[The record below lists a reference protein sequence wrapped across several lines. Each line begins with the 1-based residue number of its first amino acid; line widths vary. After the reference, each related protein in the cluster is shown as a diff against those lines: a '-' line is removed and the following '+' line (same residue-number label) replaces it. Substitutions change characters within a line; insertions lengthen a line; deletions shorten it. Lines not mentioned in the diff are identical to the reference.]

1 MVIRSGSTMRFDP
14 DSECSRCG
22 PSDALVPAITLVCFV
37 GFFIL
42 FLILSPLSQTGV
54 ISMVD
59 WEDNITTQINVVREE
74 HGFQP
79 LIRVSKPLMIEC
91 VHAFTDSTPMLI
103 SNDDL
108 LTYYPII
115 VDPDIKYVYV
125 NVKKVEL
132 ELCDLYLVSV
142 GVA

>member
-1 MVIRSGSTMRFDP
+1 MRFDP
-14 DSECSRCG
+14 DSECSRYG
-22 PSDALVPAITLVCFV
+22 PSDALGPAIALVCFV
-37 GFFIL
+37 GFFI
-42 FLILSPLSQTGV
+42 ILVISLPPLPQTGV

-59 WEDNITTQINVVREE
+59 LENNITTQINVVRDEY
-74 HGFQP
+74 GLQP

-91 VHAFTDSTPMLI
+91 VHAFADSTPMLI